1 MKEEGHAGKIRDG
14 SRSAEPGRISIFRI
28 GSKSLGSL
36 SVLLTPARENEHRWE
51 NGLLPTSLFQAIYFN
66 HQSGYVI
73 LNPRVAAAATRNH
86 RQAKLLDEASNVHAS
101 GADPP
106 DARE

>member
-1 MKEEGHAGKIRDG
+1 MRSILQVERGYGRSGFSSPDG

-28 GSKSLGSL
+28 GSKTLGNL

-66 HQSGYVI
+66 HESGYVI
-73 LNPRVAAAATRNH
+73 LNPRVAAKATWNR
-86 RQAKLLDEASNVHAS
+86 R
-101 GADPP
+101 
-106 DARE
+106 